1 MPGMIQTQSQSQ
13 NKSVAD
19 LVLQVCPLLGA
30 MDEIRGS
37 DGVPRP
43 AWQTYLDQFR
53 KMGPL
58 ELGTRWEEAK
68 RILRDNGVS
77 YNVYADP
84 RGGDRPWQLDAIPQ
98 VLGEAEWKDLSRAV
112 VQRARTLEALL
123 ADVYGPQRVLA
134 EGVLPESLVHANPG
148 YLRPMQGVAPAGGQF
163 LHMYGCELARS
174 PDGTW
179 LVLADRTQAP
189 AGAGYLL
196 ENRIV
201 LSRTFPEAYRACKV
215 RRLAPDFLLLRQN
228 LSRIAKRENPRAVLL
243 TPGPFNETYF
253 EHAYLARYLG
263 YTLAEGGDLT
273 VRDER
278 VYLKTLAGLR
288 QVDVILRRMDDDFCD
303 PLELRGD
310 SSLGIPGLVQAVR
323 AGNVVVANSLGSG
336 MAEGAALLPY
346 VPELSR
352 FLLGEEPVLRSVPSW
367 WCGDPAGLAETLRN
381 MGELVVKPSFP
392 ALRAEP
398 VFGDRLGEQGRQI
411 LADRIRQAPDAWCA
425 QSLVPLS
432 STVEWSGSHPR
443 PRTMALRVFVFRGP
457 DGWTVVPGALVRTSA
472 EPGRASISM
481 QSTGGT
487 KDMWV
492 LSDQEVAGV
501 TLLREGGRA
510 DGFRRGGIDIP
521 SRVADNLYWLGRYAE
536 RAEGIARLSRA
547 ALSHVSGEA
556 GPSDHREVGTLMN
569 LLRQLG
575 ILPAAPPTGRAGVE
589 GAEHEL
595 VASIMLPSRAG
606 GLQQTLHSLHQAGF
620 QVRDRIS
627 NDTWRVLNLL
637 GRELSISRRAVSST
651 VGEIISLLDHILL
664 HLSALSGM
672 SAENTTRGHGW
683 RFLDIGHRL
692 ERTQF
697 TVELALAA
705 LDGSRSERPALEGIL
720 ETADVA
726 ITYRSRYLSS
736 PELPQVLDL
745 LLADE
750 TNPRSL
756 LYQLLSL
763 QDHLDQLPALS
774 ESPHPRRDQ
783 RIVLERLGMLR
794 LLDWPAFA
802 GDPEGEATT
811 QLREFLEAT
820 LDDVPRLSE
829 ALSGAWLSHSETIN
843 PLRRQI

>member
-1 MPGMIQTQSQSQ
+1 
-13 NKSVAD
+13 
-19 LVLQVCPLLGA
+19 
-30 MDEIRGS
+30 
-37 DGVPRP
+37 
-43 AWQTYLDQFR
+43 
-53 KMGPL
+53 
-58 ELGTRWEEAK
+58 
-68 RILRDNGVS
+68 
-77 YNVYADP
+77 
-84 RGGDRPWQLDAIPQ
+84 
-98 VLGEAEWKDLSRAV
+98 
-112 VQRARTLEALL
+112 
-123 ADVYGPQRVLA
+123 
-134 EGVLPESLVHANPG
+134 
-148 YLRPMQGVAPAGGQF
+148 
-163 LHMYGCELARS
+163 MYGCELARS
-174 PDGTW
+174 PDGSW

-228 LSRIAKRENPRAVLL
+228 LSRIAKRESPRAVLL

-323 AGNVVVANSLGSG
+323 AGNVVVANTLGSG
-336 MAEGAALLPY
+336 MAEGAAILPY

-352 FLLGEEPVLRSVPSW
+352 FLLGEEPLLRSVPSW
-367 WCGDPAGLAETLRN
+367 WCGEPAGLAETIRN
-381 MGELVVKPSFP
+381 LGELVVKPSFP

-411 LADRIRQAPDAWCA
+411 LADRLRQAPDAWCA
-425 QSLVPLS
+425 QSLVSLS

-457 DGWTVVPGALVRTSA
+457 DGWSVVPGALVRTSA

-487 KDMWV
+487 KDLWV
-492 LSDQEVAGV
+492 LSEQEVAGV
-501 TLLREGGRA
+501 TLLREGGRSE
-510 DGFRRGGIDIP
+510 GFRRGGIDIP

-547 ALSHVSGEA
+547 TLSHVSGEA
-556 GPSDHREVGTLMN
+556 GPSDHREVGALMS

-575 ILPAAPPTGRAGVE
+575 ILPPAPPTGRVGVE

-637 GRELSISRRAVSST
+637 GRELSISRRVVSST

-705 LDGSRSERPALEGIL
+705 LDGSRTERPALEGIL
-720 ETADVA
+720 ETADA
-726 ITYRSRYLSS
+726 SITYRSRYLSS

-774 ESPHPRRDQ
+774 DSPHLRRDQ
-783 RIVLERLGMLR
+783 RIVLDRLAMLR
-794 LLDWPAFA
+794 LLDWPAFLA
-802 GDPEGEATT
+802 EPEGEAGT

>member
-1 MPGMIQTQSQSQ
+1 
-13 NKSVAD
+13 
-19 LVLQVCPLLGA
+19 
-30 MDEIRGS
+30 
-37 DGVPRP
+37 
-43 AWQTYLDQFR
+43 
-53 KMGPL
+53 
-58 ELGTRWEEAK
+58 
-68 RILRDNGVS
+68 
-77 YNVYADP
+77 
-84 RGGDRPWQLDAIPQ
+84 
-98 VLGEAEWKDLSRAV
+98 
-112 VQRARTLEALL
+112 
-123 ADVYGPQRVLA
+123 
-134 EGVLPESLVHANPG
+134 
-148 YLRPMQGVAPAGGQF
+148 
-163 LHMYGCELARS
+163 MYGCELARA
-174 PDGTW
+174 PDGSW
-179 LVLADRTQAP
+179 QVLADRTQAP

-215 RRLAPDFLLLRQN
+215 RRLAPDFMLLRQN
-228 LSRIAKRENPRAVLL
+228 LSQLAKRESPRAVLL
-243 TPGPFNETYF
+243 TPGSFNETYF

-288 QVDVILRRMDDDFCD
+288 QVDLILRRMDDDFCD

-323 AGNVVVANSLGSG
+323 AGNVVVANTLGSG
-336 MAEGAALLPY
+336 MAEGSAILPY
-346 VPELSR
+346 VADLSR
-352 FLLGEEPVLRSVPSW
+352 FLLGEEPLLRSVPSW
-367 WCGDPAGLAETLRN
+367 WCGDPSGLAETIRN
-381 MGELVVKPSFP
+381 LGDLVVKPSFP
-392 ALRAEP
+392 AMRAEP

-411 LADRIRQAPDAWCA
+411 LSDRIRQSPEEWCA
-425 QSLVPLS
+425 QALVPLS
-432 STVEWSGSHPR
+432 STAEWSGTHPR
-443 PRTMALRVFVFRGP
+443 PRTMALRVFAFRGP
-457 DGWTVVPGALVRTSA
+457 DGWSVVPGALVRTSS
-472 EPGRASISM
+472 EPGRASVSM

-487 KDMWV
+487 KDLWV

-501 TLLREGGRA
+501 TLLREGGKA
-510 DGFRRGGIDIP
+510 EGFRRGGIDIP

-547 ALSHVSGEA
+547 TLSRLSGES
-556 GPSDHREVGTLMN
+556 GPADHREVGAMMS

-575 ILPAAPPTGRAGVE
+575 LLSVAPPTGRLGVE

-595 VASIMLPSRAG
+595 VSSIMLPSRAG

-637 GRELSISRRAVSST
+637 GRELSISRRTVSST

-692 ERTQF
+692 ERTEF

-705 LDGSRSERPALEGIL
+705 LDGPRTERPALEGIL
-720 ETADVA
+720 ETADVS
-726 ITYRSRYLSS
+726 ITYRSRYMSS

-756 LYQLLSL
+756 LYQFLSL
-763 QDHLDQLPALS
+763 QEHLDKLPALS
-774 ESPHPRRDQ
+774 DSPHLRRDQ
-783 RIVLERLGMLR
+783 RIVLDRLGMLR

-802 GDPEGEATT
+802 AEPDGDACL
-811 QLREFLEAT
+811 QIREFLEAT

-829 ALSGAWLSHSETIN
+829 ALSGAWLSHSETTS
-843 PLRRQI
+843 PLRRLI